1 MLHHAIQRSKGGKG
15 RSSNRHFTCQII
27 GVVASAQDCGQRERT
42 LNLLCAALL
51 SENAGCIYFKFESLS
66 FT

>member
-1 MLHHAIQRSKGGKG
+1 MLHHAIQRSKGGNG
-15 RSSNRHFTCQII
+15 SSADRHFACQIVGLI
-27 GVVASAQDCGQRERT
+27 ASAQDCGQRERT
-42 LNLLCAALL
+42 PNLLCAALL